1 MSIKPC
7 KSPLSYLKT
16 ASSESVCRRVSL
28 CFLRGWCWLR
38 RHGHNIKTDSIQRG
52 RRGLISPAFYVPC
65 SVCLI
70 SDFSVSAFCS
80 WLFVFC
86 RRRLQ
91 FCILVSGQSVYH
103 QRSHFVGTCL
113 TLCVLCL
120 GLYTPTENV
129 LSKEML
135 RQHFLLSVK
144 FSLHMSFTRQ
154 SRNLSHIIWKQ
165 FPLQNTS
172 IFIKHAGLKLNTSQ
186 LSNTFHDTFL
196 L

>member
-16 ASSESVCRRVSL
+16 ASSESVCSRVSV

-52 RRGLISPAFYVPC
+52 RWGFSQSCILC
-65 SVCLI
+65 SLLSLSYFRLFCVCFL
-70 SDFSVSAFCS
+70 FLAFC
-80 WLFVFC
+80 F
-86 RRRLQ
+86 RLQ
-91 FCILVSGQSVYH
+91 FWILVSGQSVYH

-154 SRNLSHIIWKQ
+154 SRNLSHIIWKR